1 MLHLCPWLCA
11 SIFVRNDY
19 LAFVNTYGHILY
31 IYVGMF
37 ACIMMCALVHM
48 FACVCALVVYAFVRS
63 WIVQGVPCGIFI

>member
-48 FACVCALVVYAFVRS
+48 FACACALVVYAFVRS